1 MKNRKT
7 HKLYIKNMVCDRC
20 IMTVKNILD
29 ELKIPYHQV
38 ELGIVNLPQPL
49 HPDKKPILQQRLYDV
64 GFELLENPVDRLVEL
79 IKTAVI
85 DYIHYKN
92 LSREKIK
99 LSHFLTQRLHKDY
112 SFLSKIFSEKEKIS
126 IEQYL
131 ILQKIEKVKELL
143 FYGEKNI
150 SEIADLLGYSSP
162 AHLSAQFKKITGL
175 SPTEFKNEI
184 KRNPLDK
191 I

>member
-1 MKNRKT
+1 
-7 HKLYIKNMVCDRC
+7 MVCDRC

-29 ELKIPYHQV
+29 ELKIPYHRV

-99 LSHFLTQRLHKDY
+99 LSHFLTRRLHKDY

>member
-1 MKNRKT
+1 
-7 HKLYIKNMVCDRC
+7 MVCDRC
-20 IMTVKNILD
+20 IMTVKNILT
-29 ELKIPYHQV
+29 ELKIPYNRV
-38 ELGIVNLPQPL
+38 ELGIVGMPQPI
-49 HPDKKPILQQRLYDV
+49 DSEKKTILQQRLYQV
-64 GFELLENPVDRLVEL
+64 GFELLENPVDRLTEL

-92 LSREKIK
+92 LSREKIN
-99 LSHFLTQRLHKDY
+99 LSEFLKRRLHKDY
-112 SFLSKIFSEKEKIS
+112 SYLSKIFSDKEKIS

-131 ILQKIEKVKELL
+131 ILQKIEKAKELI

-175 SPTEFKNEI
+175 TPSQFKKEA
-184 KRNPLDK
+184 KRKPLDK